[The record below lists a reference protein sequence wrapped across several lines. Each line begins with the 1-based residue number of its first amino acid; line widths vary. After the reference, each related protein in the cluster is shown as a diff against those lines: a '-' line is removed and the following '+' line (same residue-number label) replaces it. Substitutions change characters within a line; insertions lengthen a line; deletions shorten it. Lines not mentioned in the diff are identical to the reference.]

1 MSRMLRATFGKRL
14 LGPALALGALLA
26 PAPALAHPTFPGA
39 MQEQF
44 LPAMECPPSCLLCH
58 TRIEGGVDFVKDSPT
73 SFVQNLIYVG
83 QKAEPQIFLNSDNVD
98 QFKKLL
104 VLYGTA
110 PCSEMPGALPCD
122 SDGDGTSDFAEL
134 SKNEDPE
141 RVGKPLP
148 DCVKYGCGAHIAPTA
163 SSSRNVSGSSA
174 GAVCAMLGALVVF
187 GRRARRRSSRG

>member
-26 PAPALAHPTFPGA
+26 PASALAHPTFPGA

-44 LPAMECPPSCLLCH
+44 GLECPPSCLLCH
-58 TRIEGGVDFVKDSPT
+58 TRIEGGVKFVKDSPT
-73 SFVQNLIYVG
+73 SFVQNLVFVG
-83 QKAEPQIFLNSDNVD
+83 QKSEPSIFLTSDDVD

-104 VLYGTA
+104 VLYGTES
-110 PCSEMPGALPCD
+110 CSRTPGEPPCD

-134 SKNEDPE
+134 SEEQDPE

-148 DCVKYGCGAHIAPTA
+148 DCVHYGCGAHIAPKAKA
-163 SSSRNVSGSSA
+163 SSSVNVSGESA
-174 GAVCAMLGALVVF
+174 GAVCAALSALIVF
-187 GRRARRRSSRG
+187 GRRARRRSRG